1 MAVSSV
7 RPDVADLVLEV
18 FERSVHP
25 ELLTIHAQAEWQ
37 HSACTVKV
45 QLCDA
50 GHVLTV
56 AHQESVITE
65 VATIRATLLP
75 KHYRIFSHKLK
86 GHRQDSL
93 RCRDDITYHVS
104 FDLDELEPEVFAN
117 YHEELLA
124 DSLRSPVAY
133 HFATKT
139 RLNPTPL
146 SFVQLEAT
154 ADSLQVH
161 TFHTF
166 PDNFAVV
173 KVQSRFEFQPVRK
186 MI

>member
-7 RPDVADLVLEV
+7 RPDVADLMLEV

-25 ELLTIHAQAEWQ
+25 ELLTIHAQSEWQ
-37 HSACTVKV
+37 HSACMVKV

-56 AHQESVITE
+56 AHQDVVIAE
-65 VATIRATLLP
+65 VATVRTTLLP

-93 RCRDDITYHVS
+93 RCRGDITYHIS
-104 FDLDELEPEVFAN
+104 FDLEELEPEVFAN
-117 YHEELLA
+117 YHEELLH
-124 DSLRSPVAY
+124 DSLVSPVSY
-133 HFATKT
+133 HFPTKS

-173 KVQSRFEFQPVRK
+173 KVQSRFEFQTVRK
-186 MI
+186 VI